1 VIRCLEVIGE
11 AGKQIPSN
19 VKKHYEKIPWED
31 IAAMRNKL
39 IHEYF
44 GADVDIIW
52 HTVQED
58 LGSLEAAVKE
68 IVKEF
73 SD

>member
-1 VIRCLEVIGE
+1 
-11 AGKQIPSN
+11 
-19 VKKHYEKIPWED
+19 
-31 IAAMRNKL
+31 MRNKL

-58 LGSLEAAVKE
+58 LEHLETAIKE
-68 IVKEF
+68 IAKGF